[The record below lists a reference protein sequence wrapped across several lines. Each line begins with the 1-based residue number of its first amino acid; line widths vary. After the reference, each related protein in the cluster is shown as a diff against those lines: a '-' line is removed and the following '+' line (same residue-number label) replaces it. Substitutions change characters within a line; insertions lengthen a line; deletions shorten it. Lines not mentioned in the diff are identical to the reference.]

1 MNAILMVILAA
12 AVPDVTAGPGLADE
26 AVVVE
31 APVRD
36 VTVFSDRARVRRRA
50 NVDMKAGIMKLRLP
64 DLPGAVMMNTVRV
77 ECKGA
82 RVLRVETIPVQRERF
97 SIEQVEELID
107 KLEKLTDQLAV
118 LDRETGITSQ
128 ELGFLQG
135 ISPKPPVDESKRVG
149 KPAPPVQVDVW
160 SAVLKFVEE
169 RKAVCRSEL
178 RKFSQKRREMVKQLQ
193 KVQREVQRHN
203 LGAFTDRKIQVVAI
217 AQAKSAVKATIDL
230 EYFVPGANWMPAY
243 DIHFDPDRGRVSIH
257 TAGMVQQATGEA
269 WEEVKMALS
278 TAIPGQGID
287 LPELLTWALGE
298 KREFIPHA
306 RAARW
311 PQKAA
316 RFGRP
321 TPQPT
326 IWEAERSAK
335 LQVLQNRLAKLQR
348 LMSTPVDTGTISSLA
363 TAEGAFGLRD
373 LGGAGIGSLGSSG
386 RGGYGYGKGAA
397 VATPKPPPRKYKR
410 RPRRPSPRPSSR
422 SSAPSAA
429 PVAMDMED
437 SYEMV
442 EEESVSRSSRRRRG
456 KKQAQVIQTPLNL
469 FEPTYYRPPRF
480 SDPNLPAVAAGGL
493 DFVYK
498 CPTKITVP
506 STGKRLRVPLAADTF
521 PVETFY
527 ETTPSLMKMAFLK
540 AKVTNKGQR
549 PILKGP
555 ANVFVNREFT
565 GQGTLKTTGS
575 GGTIELP
582 LGADENIR
590 ILRKVIPQ
598 TVTEGVFSKDDITTY
613 TTVIEIGNYKK
624 KSIRILVYDQVPKT
638 RNEDIE
644 IEMSKKSPKPS
655 KGPDADGIM
664 TWDLR
669 IPAGKTRTIKFTY
682 KIERPTN
689 WQLTQ

>member
-26 AVVVE
+26 ATVVE

-50 NVDMKAGIMKLRLP
+50 NLDLKAGIVKLRLP
-64 DLPGAVMMNTVRV
+64 DLPGAVMINTVRV
-77 ECKGA
+77 ECQGA
-82 RVLRVETIPVQRERF
+82 RVLRVETTPVQRERF

-107 KLEKLTDQLAV
+107 KLEKLTDQLAI

-149 KPAPPVQVDVW
+149 KPVPPVQVDVW

-169 RKAVCRSEL
+169 RKAVCRAEL
-178 RKFSQKRREMVKQLQ
+178 REFGKKRREMVKNLQ

-217 AQAKSAVKATIDL
+217 VQAKSAQKPVLDL

-278 TAIPGQGID
+278 TAIPGQGIE

-311 PQKAA
+311 PQQAA

-326 IWEAERSAK
+326 IWEAERAAK
-335 LQVLQNRLAKLQR
+335 VQVLQNRLAKLQR

-363 TAEGAFGLRD
+363 SAEGALG
-373 LGGAGIGSLGSSG
+373 LGGLGSRG
-386 RGGYGYGKGAA
+386 VGAGGGGYGRGSMPT
-397 VATPKPPPRKYKR
+397 VPKPAPRYKR
-410 RPRRPSPRPSSR
+410 RPSRRPPPAPRP
-422 SSAPSAA
+422 SAPSAA
-429 PVAMDMED
+429 PAAMDD
-437 SYEMV
+437 YDMV
-442 EEESVSRSSRRRRG
+442 AEESVSRSSKSTG
-456 KKQAQVIQTPLNL
+456 KSTARAVQTPLNL
-469 FEPTYYRPPRF
+469 FEPTYYHPPRF

-493 DFVYK
+493 DYVYL
-498 CPTKITVP
+498 CPTKATVP
-506 STGKRLRVPLAADTF
+506 STGKRLRVPLSADTF

-527 ETTPSLMKMAFLK
+527 EATPSLMKMAFLK
-540 AKVTNKGQR
+540 AKVTNKGER
-549 PILKGP
+549 PILRGP

-624 KSIRILVYDQVPKT
+624 KAIRILIYDQVPKT

-664 TWDLR
+664 TWDLK

>member
-326 IWEAERSAK
+326 IWEAERSA
-335 LQVLQNRLAKLQR
+335 
-348 LMSTPVDTGTISSLA
+348 
-363 TAEGAFGLRD
+363 
-373 LGGAGIGSLGSSG
+373 
-386 RGGYGYGKGAA
+386 
-397 VATPKPPPRKYKR
+397 
-410 RPRRPSPRPSSR
+410 
-422 SSAPSAA
+422 PSA
-429 PVAMDMED
+429 
-437 SYEMV
+437 
-442 EEESVSRSSRRRRG
+442 
-456 KKQAQVIQTPLNL
+456 
-469 FEPTYYRPPRF
+469 
-480 SDPNLPAVAAGGL
+480 
-493 DFVYK
+493 
-498 CPTKITVP
+498 
-506 STGKRLRVPLAADTF
+506 
-521 PVETFY
+521 
-527 ETTPSLMKMAFLK
+527 
-540 AKVTNKGQR
+540 
-549 PILKGP
+549 
-555 ANVFVNREFT
+555 
-565 GQGTLKTTGS
+565 
-575 GGTIELP
+575 
-582 LGADENIR
+582 
-590 ILRKVIPQ
+590 
-598 TVTEGVFSKDDITTY
+598 
-613 TTVIEIGNYKK
+613 
-624 KSIRILVYDQVPKT
+624 
-638 RNEDIE
+638 
-644 IEMSKKSPKPS
+644 
-655 KGPDADGIM
+655 
-664 TWDLR
+664 
-669 IPAGKTRTIKFTY
+669 
-682 KIERPTN
+682 
-689 WQLTQ
+689 

>member
-1 MNAILMVILAA
+1 VPMNAIMMVILAA
-12 AVPDVTAGPGLADE
+12 VVPDVTAGPGLADE
-26 AVVVE
+26 ATVVE
-31 APVRD
+31 APVWD

-50 NVDMKAGIMKLRLP
+50 NLDMKAGIVKLRLP
-64 DLPGAVMMNTVRV
+64 DLPGAVMINTVRV

-82 RVLRVETIPVQRERF
+82 RVLRVETTPVERERF

-107 KLEKLTDQLAV
+107 KLEKLTDQLAI

-128 ELGFLQG
+128 ELGCLQG

-169 RKAVCRSEL
+169 RKAACRSEL
-178 RKFSQKRREMVKQLQ
+178 RKFGKKRREMVKQLQ

-203 LGAFTDRKIQVVAI
+203 LGAFTDRKVQVVAI
-217 AQAKSAVKATIDL
+217 AQAKSSAKATLNL

-243 DIHFDPDRGRVSIH
+243 DVHFDPDRGRVSIH

-278 TAIPGQGID
+278 TAIPGQGIE

-298 KREFIPHA
+298 KREFVPRA

-311 PQKAA
+311 PQQAA

-326 IWEAERSAK
+326 IWEAERAAK
-335 LQVLQNRLAKLQR
+335 RQVLQNRLAKLQR

-363 TAEGAFGLRD
+363 TADGVIG
-373 LGGAGIGSLGSSG
+373 LGGLGAAG
-386 RGGYGYGKGAA
+386 RGYGGGA
-397 VATPKPPPRKYKR
+397 VAAPKPDYAKRERYKR
-410 RPRRPSPRPSSR
+410 RPTRRPPPPPPRP

-429 PVAMDMED
+429 PAAVDE
-437 SYEMV
+437 YEMV
-442 EEESVSRSSRRRRG
+442 EEKSVSVSRAG
-456 KKQAQVIQTPLNL
+456 KSARVVQTPLNL

-493 DFVYK
+493 DYVFL
-498 CPTKITVP
+498 CPTKATVP
-506 STGKRLRVPLAADTF
+506 STGKRLRVPLSADTF

-540 AKVTNKGQR
+540 AKVTNKGER

-565 GQGTLKTTGS
+565 GQGTLKTTGA

-644 IEMSKKSPKPS
+644 IELSKKSPKPA